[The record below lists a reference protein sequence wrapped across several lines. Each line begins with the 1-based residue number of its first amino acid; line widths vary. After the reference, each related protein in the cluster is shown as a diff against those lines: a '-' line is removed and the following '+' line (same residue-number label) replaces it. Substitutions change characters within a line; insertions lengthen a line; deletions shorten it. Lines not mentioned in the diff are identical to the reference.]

1 MHQKRLKKFK
11 KSWVFK
17 YKIQTSFILKII
29 KEITNIKPK
38 LSTTG
43 GTSDARFIRKIAP
56 CLEFGLVGKTM
67 HKVDE
72 AVSLTDLKKLSL
84 IYLNIL
90 KHYFK

>member
-1 MHQKRLKKFK
+1 MATYRGK
-11 KSWVFK
+11 
-17 YKIQTSFILKII
+17 
-29 KEITNIKPK
+29 K
-38 LSTTG
+38 LSPLQ
-43 GTSDARFIRKIAP
+43 DAALEILAKSIAP
-56 CLEFGLVGKTM
+56 NPEE